1 MKRKLYLLFFTVEW
15 FEQVDEDNGGDNDK
29 LDDAEVDKEPELSD
43 KDIMDADGEEPI
55 DELDKANF
63 PEKVLIPV
71 ATDPNKC

>member
-1 MKRKLYLLFFTVEW
+1 MEW